1 MEETKKKKKYEKPEL
16 KSIHLLA
23 EEVLAV
29 GCKASLS
36 GVPSAPSCD
45 SGFTPCI
52 DLGS

>member
-1 MEETKKKKKYEKPEL
+1 MKDKKKKKKYEKPAL
-16 KSIHLLA
+16 NSIHLLA

-45 SGFTPCI
+45 SGATPCV

>member
-1 MEETKKKKKYEKPEL
+1 MEEKNKKKKYEKPQL
-16 KSIHLLA
+16 NPIHLLA

-45 SGFTPCI
+45 SGASPCI